1 MLEARFMV
9 LLLGAA
15 LLAGCGGAGT
25 DGRATQR
32 TVDGPAG
39 QPSPPTA
46 TGDAAG
52 GATPVLTDPP
62 SLGSRRGR
70 VDGVP
75 VRLDLAEVRRNGATV
90 RVVLRLTTRS
100 AEEAQVSQTFDDGTT
115 QSNTHPDSDSTE
127 GVFTMDGLYLIDG
140 RNRRKHLVGRD
151 RYNLCVCDGNLSA
164 AVLSSEAPLDLSAT
178 FGAPPADVR
187 ALDVVVP
194 RFGTFADVP
203 LG

>member
-1 MLEARFMV
+1 MLEARFKV

-15 LLAGCGGAGT
+15 VLTGCGGAGT
-25 DGRATQR
+25 DGGAARR
-32 TVDGPAG
+32 TADGSAR

-46 TGDAAG
+46 TGEAAG
-52 GATPVLTDPP
+52 GVTGVLPDPP
-62 SLGSRRGR
+62 SLASRRGR

-75 VRLDLAEVRRNGATV
+75 VRLDLSEVRRNGATV

-100 AEEAQVSQTFDDGTT
+100 GEEAQVSDTFDDGTT
-115 QSNTHPDSDSTE
+115 QSNTEPDTDSTA

-140 RNRRKHLVGRD
+140 RNRRKHLVARD
-151 RYNLCVCDGNLSA
+151 RYNLCVCDGDLSDA
-164 AVLSSEAPLDLSAT
+164 FLSSEAPLALSAT
-178 FGAPPADVR
+178 FGAPPPDVR